1 MSSERLGRIAPP
13 SLGCLSVLPG
23 FLVDLGTSGKE
34 RVRLATDL
42 LRDIQRGTGSWFLVG
57 QRFMHEQPRAAQ
69 TLQAGDVARLGDVLT
84 GQ

>member
-1 MSSERLGRIAPP
+1 MAHQGGGARGY
-13 SLGCLSVLPG
+13 LSVLPG

-34 RVRLATDL
+34 RVRLATDFL
-42 LRDIQRGTGSWFLVG
+42 PDIPRGTGSWFLVG

-69 TLQAGDVARLGDVLT
+69 TLQAGDAARLGEVLT